1 MPLKKFKPNTPGTR
15 GLSLLDRKGLWTGR
29 PMKSLTQ
36 GLSKKSGRNHSGR
49 ITMRR
54 KGGGHK
60 NKYRLVDFKRSKD
73 DISATVERIEHDPN
87 RSTYIALIKYEDGI
101 YSYILSP
108 KDLRKGDKVISGDNK
123 EIRVGNSML
132 MSNIPVGIDIHNIE
146 LKPGNGG
153 QLARSA
159 GSSTQIMGKSAGY
172 VAIKLP
178 SGEQRKI
185 REDCRAT
192 IGVLSNIDKK
202 NQKLGKAGRK
212 RWLGIRP
219 SVRGVAMNPVDHPH
233 GGGEGKTSGGR
244 DPVTPWGKST
254 KGKKTRN
261 NKRTDKFIIKRKTD
275 KKARIEV

>member
-1 MPLKKFKPNTPGTR
+1 MPLKKFRPNTPGTR
-15 GLSLLDRKGLWTGR
+15 GLTLVDKKGLWTGK
-29 PMKSLTQ
+29 PVKSLTA
-36 GLSKKSGRNHSGR
+36 GLSKKGGRNNTGR

-60 NKYRLVDFKRSKD
+60 AKYRIIDFKRNNTE
-73 DISATVERIEHDPN
+73 SATVDRIEYDPN
-87 RSTYIALIKYEDGI
+87 RSSYIALITYTDGTKN
-101 YSYILSP
+101 YILAP
-108 KDLRKGDKVISGDNK
+108 KDLKTGDQVISGEKK
-123 EIRVGNSML
+123 EIRIGNCMP
-132 MSNIPVGIDIHNIE
+132 MSDIPVGIDIHNIE
-146 LKPGNGG
+146 LKIGSGA

-159 GSSTQIMGKSAGY
+159 GSSTQIVGKSDGY

-178 SGEQRKI
+178 SGEQRKV
-185 REDCRAT
+185 REECRAT

-212 RWLGIRP
+212 RWLGVRP
-219 SVRGVAMNPVDHPH
+219 SVRGVAMNPIDHPH

-244 DPVTPWGKST
+244 DPVTPWGKPT